1 MTAST
6 DGEVLW
12 WDIRKLG
19 EPTETLTLK
28 ERGGETILGAVCM
41 EYNPAAGPTKFMVGT
56 ESGTIISCNRKAKN
70 PQDRV
75 GAAYPGAAPLI
86 LLIRIGIIHP
96 EYGVQVQPLLD
107 PACSCLTSPRG
118 EYG

>member
-75 GAAYPGAAPLI
+75 GAAYPGATLAQTCTLPSDLTE
-86 LLIRIGIIHP
+86 LGHTP
-96 EYGVQVQPLLD
+96 EANQQR
-107 PACSCLTSPRG
+107 C
-118 EYG
+118 

>member
-28 ERGGETILGAVCM
+28 ERGGETVLGAVCM

-75 GAAYPGAAPLI
+75 GAAYPGERQLRRHKHARPANRSPPL
-86 LLIRIGIIHP
+86 HN
-96 EYGVQVQPLLD
+96 
-107 PACSCLTSPRG
+107 CSCLH
-118 EYG
+118 